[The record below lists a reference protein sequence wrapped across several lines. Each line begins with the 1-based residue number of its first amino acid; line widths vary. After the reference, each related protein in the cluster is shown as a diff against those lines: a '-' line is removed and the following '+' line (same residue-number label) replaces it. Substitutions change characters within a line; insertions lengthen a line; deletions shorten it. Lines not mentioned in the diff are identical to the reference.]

1 MFITLCSALP
11 TSINKMATSARLT
24 RYVGD
29 NIEELFISLNRSHDA
44 PEQQFGSSRLT
55 MYVLSFSDCLK
66 GRCYNGECKTRE
78 NQCKYIWGPSKINTF
93 ILNTNVSY

>member
-11 TSINKMATSARLT
+11 TSINKMVTSARLT

-29 NIEELFISLNRSHDA
+29 KTGELFISLNRIHLA
-44 PEQQFGSSRLT
+44 LEQQFGSSRLK
-55 MYVLSFSDCLK
+55 MYLLSFCLK

-78 NQCKYIWGPSKINTF
+78 NQCKYIWGSSKIITTLF
-93 ILNTNVSY
+93 HISF